1 MSPPSF
7 GGVGGQ
13 QPAREAGPAWGTQ
26 GVEQRA
32 AVWPGMHR
40 AGAAAGA
47 APLSLWDLHGV
58 AQPLKLQQS
67 GLMLGK
73 RTEDLVCSFSKALFF

>member
-1 MSPPSF
+1 MSLPSF
-7 GGVGGQ
+7 GAVGGQ
-13 QPAREAGPAWGTQ
+13 SLTRAAAPAWGTQ

-32 AVWPGMHR
+32 VVWPGMQR
-40 AGAAAGA
+40 ARAAVGVAL
-47 APLSLWDLHGV
+47 LSLWDLHGI

-73 RTEDLVCSFSKALFF
+73 RTEDLVCSFSKALFL